1 MKISALFIIVFSLFF
16 AVSCTKQ
23 TQAVVEELGD
33 TTGQIVSDKV
43 EENVA
48 PSDSA
53 LILQQEINTGDYSSS
68 YEGDGRNINIEFKG
82 DAEGNPVAVLS
93 EKGKDLWIYQ
103 TSMTNEESH
112 YQDKEK
118 GIQLKVKGNFVTLT
132 ENGKI
137 YSLRAVKK

>member
-1 MKISALFIIVFSLFF
+1 MKISALFSMVFSLFF
-16 AVSCTKQ
+16 AVSCTKK

-33 TTGQIVSDKV
+33 TTEQIVSDKV

-53 LILQQEINTGDYSSS
+53 LVLQQEINTS

-82 DAEGNPVAVLS
+82 DVEGNPVAVLS
-93 EKGKDLWIYQ
+93 EKGKDLRIYQ

-112 YQDKEK
+112 YEDKEK
-118 GIQLKVKGNFVTLT
+118 GIQLKVNGNFVTLT